1 MMGQG
6 CPPPPCGPPTKV
18 KKGMPFMPPPG
29 PCFMPPC
36 PPKCGPNVV
45 IEPMI
50 YLGYVWK
57 DRGVG
62 LKAEND
68 AAPVLGLLETRHD
81 YDLSG
86 FWLEVAIPVSFDYN
100 YGLMVSGAHLFPAA
114 TTSRQTYNLA
124 AGGGGGR
131 RDWNTDIQWWNVQAA
146 GSYSFWRGVNLLAG
160 YRWDSFMTKFTSPS
174 DLVGIPGL
182 NTDQA
187 DLTVSAHIPFI
198 GIQLDPW
205 LSCETFT
212 KVGFVGFPVVLGSV
226 IYKEGL
232 GNAANGPAALN
243 GNQGFDSGYF
253 MEAYGEGGMKM
264 ANWNVGGFVKYSTL
278 HATSKVD
285 LEASL
290 AADGTAQQRY
300 NFTFDR
306 RNWIFG
312 GKIGVAF

>member
-1 MMGQG
+1 
-6 CPPPPCGPPTKV
+6 
-18 KKGMPFMPPPG
+18 
-29 PCFMPPC
+29 
-36 PPKCGPNVV
+36 
-45 IEPMI
+45 
-50 YLGYVWK
+50 

-68 AAPVLGLLETRHD
+68 AAPVIGLLETRHD
-81 YDLSG
+81 YNLEG
-86 FWLEVAIPVSFDYN
+86 VWLEVAIPVTFDYN

-114 TTSRQTYNLA
+114 ATSRQTYSLD
-124 AGGGGGR
+124 GGVGGGR

-146 GSYSFWRGVNLLAG
+146 GSYAFWRGVSLLAG

-212 KVGFVGFPVVLGSV
+212 KVGFVGFPVVLGTL
-226 IYKEGL
+226 IYKEGV
-232 GNAANGPAALN
+232 GNIANGPAALN
-243 GNQGFDSGYF
+243 GNQAFDSGYF

-290 AADGTAQQRY
+290 AANGLAVQKY